1 MDRRI
6 NNTMLLTL
14 QIIAIII
21 LIALGGFFSGSETG
35 VYRLSRFRLRL
46 GVEQSR
52 PLYKMLNKIMADSQG
67 LVFAILIGNNL
78 VNYLATTVV
87 TVLLLSTP
95 LKEHAAFYATLLM
108 TPVLFTFSEVIP
120 KNIFYYRSDTLM
132 PRIVPALW
140 LFNKI
145 FTITGI
151 VGLLKIIS
159 NLFTRMFGSAG
170 EGSTAISASRA
181 GQIKQIIYE
190 TREEGILSSLQ
201 NDIINRLL
209 KMPSINIAL
218 VMTPISKTEMINL
231 HSDRGAVLKKLKRS
245 KFTHLPV
252 YESRKTNIIGFIRIY
267 DVLADNAEFKD
278 LRKFVMPLETFT
290 AETPVIEAM
299 NNMRKQ
305 NLKIVLVSA
314 KANTKQK
321 KPQRP
326 LGIVTMKDLVEELT
340 GELAQ
345 W

>member
-1 MDRRI
+1 
-6 NNTMLLTL
+6 MLLTL
-14 QIIAIII
+14 QIIAVFI

-46 GVEQSR
+46 GTEQGKKV
-52 PLYKMLNKIMADSQG
+52 YKMLSKIMADSQG

-78 VNYLATTVV
+78 VNYLATSTV
-87 TVLLLSTP
+87 TLIILRT
-95 LKEHAAFYATLLM
+95 KMHEQAAFYAMLIM

-132 PRIVPALW
+132 PRIVPMLW
-140 LFNKI
+140 LFNKL
-145 FTITGI
+145 FTVTGA

-159 NLFTRMFGSAG
+159 SFFTRLCGGAA
-170 EGSTAISASRA
+170 EAAAAISASRA
-181 GQIKQIIYE
+181 GQIKQIVHE
-190 TREEGILSSLQ
+190 TREEGILSTVQ

-209 KMPSINIAL
+209 KMPDINIAL
-218 VMTPISKTEMINL
+218 VMTPIPKTEMISL

-245 KFTHLPV
+245 EFTHLPV
-252 YESRKTNIIGFIRIY
+252 FESTKSNIVGFIRIY
-267 DVLADNAEFKD
+267 DVLAGDSKFKD

-290 AETPVIEAM
+290 ATMPVIEAM

-305 NLKIVLVSA
+305 NLKIVLVGGG
-314 KANTKQK
+314 ANAKQK

>member
-1 MDRRI
+1 
-6 NNTMLLTL
+6 MLLTL

-21 LIALGGFFSGSETG
+21 LIAMGGFFSGSETG

-46 GVEQSR
+46 GTEQDKR
-52 PLYKMLNKIMADSQG
+52 PYKMLSKIMADSQG

-78 VNYLATTVV
+78 VNYLATCTV
-87 TVLLLSTP
+87 TVII
-95 LKEHAAFYATLLM
+95 LKTQLHEQAAFYATLIM

-132 PRIVPALW
+132 PKIIPALW
-140 LFNKI
+140 FFNKL
-145 FTITGI
+145 FTVTGA

-159 NLFTRMFGSAG
+159 HFFTRLFGSNA
-170 EGSTAISASRA
+170 EASTAISASRA
-181 GQIKQIIYE
+181 GQIKQIIHE
-190 TREEGILSSLQ
+190 TREEGILSTLQ

-209 KMPSINIAL
+209 KMPDINIAL

-245 KFTHLPV
+245 AFTHLPV
-252 YESRKTNIIGFIRIY
+252 YESTKSNIIGFIRIY
-267 DVLADNAEFKD
+267 DVLADETEFRD
-278 LRKFVMPLETFT
+278 LRKFVMQLETFT
-290 AETPVIEAM
+290 ATTPVIEAM

-305 NLKIVLVSA
+305 NLKIVLVGGQ
-314 KANTKQK
+314 ANTKQK
-321 KPQRP
+321 KNPKAM
-326 LGIVTMKDLVEELT
+326 GIVTMKDLVEELT